1 MAPVSNLEGR
11 WWCIKFSTLVISF
24 VPLLSVVYVV
34 LFDSGELLCEDM
46 VNNLSV
52 GLNERGEFVV
62 SINKLGHP
70 QKICRVERQDINVK
84 HGTVVHFIDR
94 VLFPPAF

>member
-1 MAPVSNLEGR
+1 MHQIFYPCDLICAVAF
-11 WWCIKFSTLVISF
+11 CCTM
-24 VPLLSVVYVV
+24 YVV

-46 VNNLSV
+46 VNSLSV

-62 SINKLGHP
+62 SINKVGHP
-70 QKICRVERQDINVK
+70 QKVCRVEQQDVNVK